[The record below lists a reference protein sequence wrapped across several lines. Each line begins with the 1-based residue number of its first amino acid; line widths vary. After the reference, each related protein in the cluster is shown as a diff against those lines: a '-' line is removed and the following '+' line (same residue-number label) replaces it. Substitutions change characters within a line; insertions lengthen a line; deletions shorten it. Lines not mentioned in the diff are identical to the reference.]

1 MCRECTR
8 MQGIFQG
15 ESKMAEIIR
24 GKGVISGIAM
34 GKIMLAGQN
43 LDGYLVNYKPEDK
56 ATEKQKAQDALMA
69 VAEILRESIEKL
81 KSKDMKEQA
90 AIMEAHRMMVQDP
103 MMADNIMA
111 KIEELGNAPQ
121 GVLKA
126 AEEQAVMFEQMEDEY
141 FAARAVDLRD
151 VGKRVAKY
159 ILGVKEPEIGDEKV
173 ILCGR
178 EIEPS
183 VIAGMETEKI
193 AGVLLG
199 SGSTTAHAVIIAKAR
214 AIPTIVGLNKEDR
227 IDRIADGDHVIMDGE
242 RGEIVINPA
251 PEDIASYDEKIK
263 KQKELAEHYAA
274 LKDLPAV
281 TTDGVKVDLM
291 ANIGTHMDVD
301 NALNYG
307 AEGVGLFRSEFVFMG
322 RQDIPTEEDQF
333 KAYKEAI
340 EKCKGKLCVIRTMD
354 IGGDKPLP
362 YLNIPEEE
370 NPFLGYRAV
379 RISLQRRDL
388 FLPQLKAILRAG
400 VYGKAAI
407 MIPMIINV
415 AEFKKVKEFIEE
427 AKLELAHEGK
437 AYSDDVQVGIM
448 VETPAAAIMTPV
460 LARYV
465 DFFSIGTNDLVQ
477 YTLAV
482 DRGNANISYLY
493 NHFNPAVLR
502 LVQRTITSAR
512 ENGIWAGMCGEMAS
526 DPNAAVLLM
535 AMGINELSMSAP
547 SIPRVKEKI
556 RSISSVKAKEILAD
570 VMTME
575 DGDDIRNYLQ
585 KILG

>member
-1 MCRECTR
+1 

-263 KQKELAEHYAA
+263 KQKELAEHYAD

>member
-1 MCRECTR
+1 

-43 LDGYLVNYKPEDK
+43 LDGYLVNYEPEDK
-56 ATEKQKAQDALMA
+56 ETEKKKAQDALTA

-121 GVLKA
+121 AVLKA

-159 ILGVKEPEIGDEKV
+159 ILGVKEPELGDEKV

-242 RGEIVINPA
+242 RGEIVVNPA
-251 PEDIASYDEKIK
+251 SEDIASYDEKIK
-263 KQKELAEHYAA
+263 KQKELAAHYAA

-322 RQDIPTEEDQF
+322 RQEIPTEEDQF

-388 FLPQLKAILRAG
+388 FLPQLTAILRPG

-427 AKLELAHEGK
+427 AKIELAHEGK

-460 LARYV
+460 LAKYV

-502 LVQRTITSAR
+502 LVQRTISSAR

-535 AMGINELSMSAP
+535 AMGISELSMSAP

-570 VMTME
+570 VMAME

>member
-1 MCRECTR
+1 

-43 LDGYLVNYKPEDK
+43 LDGYLVNYEPEDK
-56 ATEKQKAQDALMA
+56 ETEKKKAQDALTA

-121 GVLKA
+121 AVLKA

-460 LARYV
+460 LAKYV

-502 LVQRTITSAR
+502 LVQRTISSAR

-535 AMGINELSMSAP
+535 AMGISELSMSAP

-570 VMTME
+570 VMAME

>member
-1 MCRECTR
+1 

-43 LDGYLVNYKPEDK
+43 LDGYLVNYEPEDK
-56 ATEKQKAQDALMA
+56 ETEKKKAQDALTA

-121 GVLKA
+121 AVLKA

-448 VETPAAAIMTPV
+448 VETPAAAIMTPI
-460 LARYV
+460 LAKYV

>member
-1 MCRECTR
+1 

-43 LDGYLVNYKPEDK
+43 LDGYLVNYEPEDK
-56 ATEKQKAQDALMA
+56 ETEKKKAQDALTA

-111 KIEELGNAPQ
+111 KIEELGNAPKA
-121 GVLKA
+121 VLKA

-242 RGEIVINPA
+242 RGEIVVNPA

-263 KQKELAEHYAA
+263 KQKELAAHYAA

-322 RQDIPTEEDQF
+322 RQEIPTEEDQF
-333 KAYKEAI
+333 KAYKEAV

-460 LARYV
+460 LAKYV

-502 LVQRTITSAR
+502 LVQRTISSAR

-535 AMGINELSMSAP
+535 AMGISELSMSAP

-570 VMTME
+570 VMAME

>member
-1 MCRECTR
+1 

-43 LDGYLVNYKPEDK
+43 LDGYLVNYEPEDK
-56 ATEKQKAQDALMA
+56 ETEKKKAQDALTA

-111 KIEELGNAPQ
+111 KIEELGNAPKA
-121 GVLKA
+121 VLKA
-126 AEEQAVMFEQMEDEY
+126 AEEQAVMFDQMEDEY

-242 RGEIVINPA
+242 RGEIVVNPA

-263 KQKELAEHYAA
+263 KQKELAAHYAA

-322 RQDIPTEEDQF
+322 RQEIPTEEDQF

-460 LARYV
+460 LAKYV

-502 LVQRTITSAR
+502 LVQRTISSAR

-535 AMGINELSMSAP
+535 AMGISELSMSAP

-570 VMTME
+570 VMAME

>member
-1 MCRECTR
+1 
-8 MQGIFQG
+8 
-15 ESKMAEIIR
+15 MAEIIR

-43 LDGYLVNYKPEDK
+43 LDGYLVNYEPEDK
-56 ATEKQKAQDALMA
+56 ETEKQKAKDALTA

-263 KQKELAEHYAA
+263 KQKELAAHYAA

-460 LARYV
+460 LAKYV